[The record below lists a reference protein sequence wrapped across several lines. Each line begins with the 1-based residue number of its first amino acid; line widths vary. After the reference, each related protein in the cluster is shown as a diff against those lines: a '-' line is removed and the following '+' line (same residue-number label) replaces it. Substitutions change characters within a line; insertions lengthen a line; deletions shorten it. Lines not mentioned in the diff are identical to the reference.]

1 MRQDHP
7 TADQVYNAVRG
18 RLPGVSRTTV
28 YRVLDTLVRMGVINR
43 ISHPGAAARFDAKVH
58 QHHHLVCLQCGK
70 IIDLEDQRLN
80 ELALPTVATQ
90 GYRIDEFH
98 IHFRGDLPG
107 LLEEAEDED
116 RQKGN
121 QGGPSEGP
129 PERRRLGNGYLRKGD
144 QVYEKRK
151 RTGYRLLGAVGRC
164 RRAVC
169 GRRPADSCRP
179 RARVLRVTLRSASRR
194 TLRSRWNAWRVP
206 SPQL

>member
-1 MRQDHP
+1 MKMHSSSRRRRLEEFEELCRRQGLPLTVQRRTIFEAVLVRQDHP

-98 IHFRGDLPG
+98 IHFRGTCPACLKK
-107 LLEEAEDED
+107 
-116 RQKGN
+116 QKTKTGKKETKGA
-121 QGGPSEGP
+121 QARASKTKKTGK
-129 PERRRLGNGYLRKGD
+129 RLSK
-144 QVYEKRK
+144 K
-151 RTGYRLLGAVGRC
+151 
-164 RRAVC
+164 
-169 GRRPADSCRP
+169 RRPS
-179 RARVLRVTLRSASRR
+179 S
-194 TLRSRWNAWRVP
+194 
-206 SPQL
+206 